1 MRRERFADE
10 AADVASTQAGSQD
23 SVFSHGE
30 MIVMLF
36 NVFSHGEMVI
46 MLFNVSLF
54 VYLYDDCC
62 LEL

>member
-10 AADVASTQAGSQD
+10 TADVESTQAGSQD

-30 MIVMLF
+30 MI
-36 NVFSHGEMVI
+36 I
-46 MLFNVSLF
+46 MLFNVSIF